1 MLISKITC
9 DLWTRLNI
17 KSILY
22 MHDSIQNITKKCMQ
36 KLFSGIFILWL
47 IQGRKG
53 PLRPPWPFWNPDHP
67 NHQKQIEPEQWV
79 VWKNLSETT
88 ICKKKLFVKTCKVW
102 KKSSSLFA
110 KNVSWRIKNDL
121 QNCKN
126 LAAKKIC
133 KRLIQKDYD
142 YIVHSKYLI
151 TYLHQ
156 QPPFQ
161 EKPCL
166 KDHRY
171 LSDLLS
177 FPHR

>member
-1 MLISKITC
+1 MWFVDETKYKVNIIHAWFNSKHNKKMHAKIVF
-9 DLWTRLNI
+9 RNI
-17 KSILY
+17 YTLTHSREKGTTPTTLAIL
-22 MHDSIQNITKKCMQ
+22 K
-36 KLFSGIFILWL
+36 
-47 IQGRKG
+47 
-53 PLRPPWPFWNPDHP
+53 PWPPQPPEKN
-67 NHQKQIEPEQWV
+67 EPEQWV